1 MTTKDN
7 SMESARTS
15 TERLRAAAV
24 LGAYAMRSGLPT
36 PFAVRLESDC
46 IELTFDTLPDLVGW
60 ACWLDKSIDSQVNRS
75 CPEETLHTVSG
86 HVLGQR
92 VQLGHVTR
100 WLPDR
105 PGFESPASR
114 SRRSSSRLE

>member
-7 SMESARTS
+7 SMETARTS
-15 TERLRAAAV
+15 ATERLRAAAV

-36 PFAVRLESDC
+36 PFAVRVESNC
-46 IELTFDTLPDLVGW
+46 IELSFDSLPDLADW
-60 ACWLDKSIDSQVNRS
+60 ACWLNKRIDSQVNGS

-86 HVLGQR
+86 YVLGRR

-100 WLPDR
+100 SLPIR
-105 PGFESPASR
+105 P
-114 SRRSSSRLE
+114 